1 MKPQKIF
8 MPAILLLLALT
19 VGCAVT
25 EEPETTGTQSEYIVL
40 RIVTESTTVDGMK
53 SQILEMISVFE
64 AAHEN
69 INLVLEVL
77 PSEGLARQKAV
88 SQIYV
93 DIANGYGPD
102 IYLMPNG
109 STVPVATG
117 AYTTGTAS
125 PLFADVNEHMHKGTF
140 ADISEYYNADDALG
154 KEDLLKGVMEAGMV
168 GDARYVLPLRYSIPV
183 IYADLDALE
192 ETILTEELL
201 NQGIWNILQHL
212 LSKHDYS
219 LAVCVDPVPLHSRF
233 LFNFFS
239 EIIDYE
245 TCTLKLNNLR
255 LYQYMRNANTI
266 HQAAQQEEKAPSAPH
281 VGSYISTGDYFAV
294 DGFPL
299 TLGKLE
305 SALDAAAI
313 AKSLEIDLAMIPL
326 KGVDGDLVADVT
338 YFGAVGSSCTHPEL
352 AYEFLRLFLSEDCQW
367 ELNRPRST
375 QGFQPG
381 LIAAGWPVRAKDAAP
396 YLWQNL
402 AFQLSFYV
410 GQDDAWEQRTDA
422 LQQVG
427 LTENDLANLMVSVDS
442 ARLNN
447 PVEGMVN
454 VNGMWTTD
462 SDAYR
467 ITEFLALNMKIFRE
481 EMK

>member
-1 MKPQKIF
+1 MKYKRIYLPLV
-8 MPAILLLLALT
+8 LLLLALI
-19 VGCAVT
+19 VGCAVA
-25 EEPETTGTQSEYIVL
+25 EKPETTGAQSEYIVL

-53 SQILEMISVFE
+53 SQILEMMSAFE
-64 AAHEN
+64 ASHEN
-69 INLVLEVL
+69 VNLVLEVL
-77 PSEGLARQKAV
+77 PAEGLARQKAV

-93 DIANGYGPD
+93 DIANGEGPD

-109 STVPVATG
+109 STVSVATG

-125 PLFADVNEHMHKGTF
+125 PLFADVNEHMNKGTF
-140 ADISEYYNADDALG
+140 ADISEYYDADEALG
-154 KEDLLKGVMEAGMV
+154 KESLTEGVMDAGVV

-183 IYADLDALE
+183 IYADREALQ

-201 NQGIWNILQHL
+201 NQGIWDILQL
-212 LSKHDYS
+212 VISKRDFS
-219 LAVCVDPVPLHSRF
+219 LAACVDPVPLHSRYI
-233 LFNFFS
+233 FNFFS
-239 EIIDYE
+239 KIVDYE

-255 LYQYMRNANTI
+255 LMQYMRYANIVHTE
-266 HQAAQQEEKAPSAPH
+266 AEKQGAPSAPH
-281 VGSYISTGDYFAV
+281 VGSYISTGDYFAA

-305 SALDAAAI
+305 AALDASAI
-313 AKSLEIDLAMIPL
+313 AKSMGIDLAMIPL
-326 KGVDGDLVADVT
+326 QGVDGDLVADVT
-338 YFGAVGSSCTHPEL
+338 YFGAVGSSCAHPDL

-402 AFQLSFYV
+402 AFQLNFYV
-410 GQDDAWEQRTDA
+410 GQDDGWEQRMDA
-422 LQQVG
+422 LQQIGVS
-427 LTENDLANLMVSVDS
+427 ESDLASLLVPVDA

-447 PVEGMVN
+447 PVEGMIS
-454 VNGMWTTD
+454 VNGHWTSNSD
-462 SDAYR
+462 SNR

-481 EMK
+481 EME